1 MVSSTRTVIPGRL
14 ITVSSKSDSHYRGTV
29 ASSANRNYK
38 LKENDISNK
47 CKRNCLAPLGM
58 ANYSAAVCAHC
69 VIRRGQRVTGAIP
82 ALFRTS
88 DKYSGIF
95 HILIREWIINSIR
108 LLCCIFR
115 CKESKI
121 ICKYS
126 IQWTVKCSQIETP
139 LTNNK
144 LQWLSS
150 HMNSSSCFLRKWY
163 QNDTSASYPP
173 AMTGLVKLFIQPSE
187 NAICAPFLHGIK
199 LASSS

>member
-1 MVSSTRTVIPGRL
+1 MTSAISVKETVWHLWEWL
-14 ITVSSKSDSHYRGTV
+14 ITLQQSVHTAWSEGVSV
-29 ASSANRNYK
+29 W
-38 LKENDISNK
+38 L
-47 CKRNCLAPLGM
+47 C
-58 ANYSAAVCAHC
+58 
-69 VIRRGQRVTGAIP
+69 AIP

-95 HILIREWIINSIR
+95 HILIREWIINSMR

-121 ICKYS
+121 IWKYS